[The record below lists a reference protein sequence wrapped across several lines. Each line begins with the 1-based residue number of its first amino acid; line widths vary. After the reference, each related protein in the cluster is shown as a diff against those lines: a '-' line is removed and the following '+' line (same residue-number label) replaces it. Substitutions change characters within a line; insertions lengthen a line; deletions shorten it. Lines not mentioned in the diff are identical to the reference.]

1 MIARTLM
8 IQGTASSVGK
18 SITVTALCRIL
29 RQDGYSVAPFKAQNM
44 ALNSFVTAEGGEI
57 GRSQAI
63 QAEAAGIQPSVHM
76 NPVLLKPQTDATSQ
90 VIVLGKAHM
99 VSDATDYYRSNLK
112 LLPVIEKSLATLRNQ
127 YDIVIIEGAGS
138 PAEVN
143 LMDKEIA
150 NMRIAELANAPVV
163 LIGDIDRGGVF
174 ASIVGTMQLLPLKQR
189 RLVKG
194 FIINKFRGD
203 ITLLQ
208 PGLQFLEK
216 RCRRPVLGVLPYMR
230 AIGIAQEDSV
240 FLDER
245 HHINHR
251 GRPDIAIIRLPH
263 IANYDDF
270 DPLETSCNVRYI
282 STVGELC
289 NPDLIILPGSKSTI
303 NDVGFLH
310 RSGVAINIIEQ
321 ARAGTP
327 VIGICAGYQMLGRKI
342 LDPCNAESKINEA
355 DGLGLLD
362 METVFESEKV
372 TAQVKARVAAAD
384 AGLFKDMNGIDV
396 IGYEIHMGKCVQQVD
411 QPLFNVMSSNNS
423 RIHYSE
429 GAMNKS
435 GTVAGTHIHGL
446 FDNEDFTR
454 RLLHNLCSLR
464 NIPQVEHAALSRE
477 KAYDELALT
486 FRQNL
491 DMHKIYT
498 IITGGTH
505 GREGL

>member
-1 MIARTLM
+1 MMAGTLM

-18 SITVTALCRIL
+18 SIMVTALCRIL
-29 RQDGYSVAPFKAQNM
+29 RQDGYRVAPFKAQNM

-63 QAEAAGIQPSVHM
+63 QAEAAGIPPSIHM
-76 NPVLLKPQTDATSQ
+76 NPVLLKPQSDATSQ
-90 VIVLGKAHM
+90 VIVLGKAQM
-99 VSDATDYYRSNLK
+99 VSDAAAYYRDNLK

-150 NMRIAELANAPVV
+150 NMRIAELARAPVV
-163 LIGDIDRGGVF
+163 LVGDIDRGGVF
-174 ASIVGTMQLLPLKQR
+174 ASIVGTLQLLPLKQR

-203 ITLLQ
+203 ISLLQ

-245 HHINHR
+245 HHINRR

-263 IANYDDF
+263 IACYDDF

-282 STVGELC
+282 STVAELG

-310 RSGVAINIIEQ
+310 RSGLASNIIEQ
-321 ARAGTP
+321 ARAGAP

-342 LDPCNAESKINEA
+342 LDPCQAESELTEA
-355 DGLGLLD
+355 AGLGLLD
-362 METVFESEKV
+362 MQTVFESVKV
-372 TAQVKARVAAAD
+372 TARVKARVVAAD
-384 AGLFKDMNGIDV
+384 AGLFKDMHGV
-396 IGYEIHMGKCVQQVD
+396 EVTGYEIHMGKGVHHNKS
-411 QPLFNVMSSNNS
+411 LFNVMSSNNS

-429 GAMNKS
+429 GAMNKP

-464 NIPQVEHAALSRE
+464 NIPQVEHSALNRE

-486 FRQNL
+486 FRQNI
-491 DMHKIYT
+491 DMPKIYA

-505 GREGL
+505 GRAGL